1 MCGIRASDEDVPTQN
16 GGPHRRLTRETADR
30 MTESPAYQFQT
41 GKRFAVVEFFQ
52 PMATCRWSEIEQIGD
67 ELKSE
72 IGELS
77 NPVFLLDLSRLE
89 FMGSSVVAL
98 IVRLW
103 KSTQERGGGMV
114 VVNSN
119 AMIKEVLDIA
129 GLTRVWTIVDSRD
142 QAEKMLSNPP
152 YYSGGQNRT
161 AYLLAVLGWVS
172 AAGAAFGTAVIQRG
186 LDVVDAETAQLIIL
200 GSGGAAAV
208 CGLISLLSAR
218 GAWRLLGL
226 LLLIIAG
233 SMIGVAVTG

>member
-1 MCGIRASDEDVPTQN
+1 
-16 GGPHRRLTRETADR
+16 
-30 MTESPAYQFQT
+30 MTESPAYQFQN
-41 GKRFAVVEFFQ
+41 GKRFAIVEFFQ

-72 IGELS
+72 IGALS

-89 FMGSSVVAL
+89 FMGSSIVAL

-161 AYLLAVLGWVS
+161 AYLLAILGWVA

-186 LDVVDAETAQLIIL
+186 LDIIDAESAQLIIL

-208 CGLISLLSAR
+208 CGLISLLSTR

-233 SMIGVAVTG
+233 SMIGVAVAG

>member
-1 MCGIRASDEDVPTQN
+1 
-16 GGPHRRLTRETADR
+16 
-30 MTESPAYQFQT
+30 
-41 GKRFAVVEFFQ
+41 
-52 PMATCRWSEIEQIGD
+52 MATCRWSEIEQIGD
-67 ELKSE
+67 ALKSE
-72 IGELS
+72 IGSLS

-89 FMGSSVVAL
+89 FMGSSIVAL

-119 AMIKEVLDIA
+119 DMIKEVLAIA

-161 AYLLAVLGWVS
+161 AYLLAVLGWVA

-186 LDVVDAETAQLIIL
+186 LDIIDAESAQLIIL

-208 CGLISLLSAR
+208 CGLISLLSTR
-218 GAWRLLGL
+218 RAWRLLGL

-233 SMIGVAVTG
+233 SMIGVAVAG

>member
-1 MCGIRASDEDVPTQN
+1 MFAHSTA
-16 GGPHRRLTRETADR
+16 GPNRLLIRETADR
-30 MTESPAYQFQT
+30 MTESAAYQFQN
-41 GKRFAVVEFFQ
+41 GKRFAVIEFYQ
-52 PMATCRWSEIEQIGD
+52 PMASCRWSDIEQIGD
-67 ELKSE
+67 SLKSE
-72 IGELS
+72 LGGLT

-89 FMGSSVVAL
+89 FMGSSIVAL

-119 AMIKEVLDIA
+119 DMIREVLDIA

-152 YYSGGQNRT
+152 YYSGGQNRS
-161 AYLLAVLGWVS
+161 AYLLATLGWVA
-172 AAGAAFGTAVIQRG
+172 AAGAVFGTVVVQRN
-186 LDVVDAETAQLIIL
+186 LDVVDAETAQIIIY

-208 CGLISLLSAR
+208 CGLISLLSTR

-233 SMIGVAVTG
+233 ALIGVAVRG

>member
-1 MCGIRASDEDVPTQN
+1 
-16 GGPHRRLTRETADR
+16 
-30 MTESPAYQFQT
+30 MTESPAYQFQN
-41 GKRFAVVEFFQ
+41 GKRFAIVEFLQ
-52 PMATCRWSEIEQIGD
+52 PLATCRWSEIEQIGD

-89 FMGSSVVAL
+89 FMGSSIVAL

-119 AMIKEVLDIA
+119 AMITEVLDIA

-186 LDVVDAETAQLIIL
+186 LDIVDAETAQLIIL
-200 GSGGAAAV
+200 GSGGSAAV
-208 CGLISLLSAR
+208 CGLISLLSTR
-218 GAWRLLGL
+218 GTWRLLGL

-233 SMIGVAVTG
+233 SMIGVAMTG